1 MTKQL
6 LVFYVLMLRLC
17 QSAAYGFGDFGEIG
31 DFGVLPI
38 WRKFINRLA
47 LAVLRTATMT
57 MTLTLTS
64 LINQKN
70 HVTISTF
77 VQVLQ
82 YLGPSTRVLKA
93 KYWST
98 DGEVLEFCGVWWI
111 SPKDVIPTERSDEGS
126 LIHQPSSI
134 NRSFAVLLSLSSSLQ
149 RSALP
154 KPTYL

>member
-1 MTKQL
+1 MQPTFCLRMQAKISANRTKYQ
-6 LVFYVLMLRLC
+6 FSHPPPTRF
-17 QSAAYGFGDFGEIG
+17 SES
-31 DFGVLPI
+31 PI

-82 YLGPSTRVLKA
+82 YLWSSTRVFKA

-111 SPKDVIPTERSDEGS
+111 SLSFPDFSRRFFASLAEKIYTFSIAILARFTLSPIPCC
-126 LIHQPSSI
+126 
-134 NRSFAVLLSLSSSLQ
+134 
-149 RSALP
+149 SA
-154 KPTYL
+154 